1 MKQLICL
8 AALALAACHEGTAPS
23 GRQDQG
29 LNEADALLNE
39 APNGLDAIDDQGL
52 GENAD
57 ANAQ

>member
-1 MKQLICL
+1 MKHLIYL
-8 AALALAACHEGTAPS
+8 AALALAGCHEGTAPS
-23 GRQDQG
+23 SQQDQG

>member
-1 MKQLICL
+1 MKQFICL
-8 AALALAACHEGTAPS
+8 AAIALAACNDGTAPS
-23 GRQDQG
+23 SRQDQG

-39 APNGLDAIDDQGL
+39 APNGLDAIDDQDL